1 MKLSELRRALSDG
14 GIEDAETE
22 ARLLFSHVT
31 GLPAH
36 RLIGSDPDC
45 SDPALDDLLARRLER
60 VPLAYLIGEAAFY
73 RETYR
78 VTPDVLIPR
87 ADTEILVDEAIR
99 RLPAGARFA
108 DLCCGS
114 GCIGISVLANRP
126 DLSCD
131 AIDRSPAAVAL
142 TRENGEKNGVS
153 DRLAVSRADLFAL
166 PADFSGYDAILS
178 NPPYIA
184 RSVIPTL
191 SPEVQNEPAAAL
203 DGGEDG
209 LVFYREIARR
219 LPFLLVPG
227 GIALLEI
234 GYDQADAVTRI
245 FSDIGCA
252 PSILSDYGGNPRV
265 AYLTR
270 P

>member
-1 MKLSELRRALSDG
+1 MKLSELRRRLSEA
-14 GIEDAETE
+14 GIEEADTE
-22 ARLLFSHVT
+22 ARLLFSHVS

-36 RLIGSDPDC
+36 RLIGGDPV
-45 SDPALDDLLARRLER
+45 SNDPALEDLLSRRLDR
-60 VPLAYLIGEAAFY
+60 VPLAYLLGETAFF

-87 ADTEILVDEAIR
+87 PDTELLVEEAIR
-99 RLPAGARFA
+99 RIPANARVA

-126 DLSCD
+126 DLTCVSVD
-131 AIDRSPAAVAL
+131 LSPAAVAL
-142 TRENGEKNGVS
+142 TKENAERNGVS
-153 DRLAVSRADLFAL
+153 GRISVVCADLFAL
-166 PADFSGYDAILS
+166 PADLSGFDAVLC

-191 SPEVQNEPAAAL
+191 SPEVLHEPTAAL

-209 LVFYREIARR
+209 LDFYRELAGR
-219 LPFLLVPG
+219 LSSLLVPG

-234 GYDQADAVTRI
+234 GYDQAASVTEI
-245 FSDIGCA
+245 FSDAGA
-252 PSILSDYGGNPRV
+252 PPAILSDYGGNPRL
-265 AYLTR
+265 AILSR

>member
-1 MKLSELRRALSDG
+1 MKLSELRRALSDA

-22 ARLLFSHVT
+22 ARLLFTHVS

-36 RLIGSDPDC
+36 RLIGGDPVSD
-45 SDPALDDLLARRLER
+45 DPRLDDLLARRLER
-60 VPLAYLIGEAAFY
+60 EPLAYLIGEAAFY

-87 ADTEILVDEAIR
+87 PDTERLVEEAIK

-126 DLSCD
+126 DLFCD
-131 AIDRSPAAVAL
+131 AVDLSPAAVAL
-142 TRENGEKNGVS
+142 TRENAERNGVA
-153 DRLAVSRADLFAL
+153 DRIRAVCADLFSL
-166 PADFSGYDAILS
+166 PAELSGYDAVLS
-178 NPPYIA
+178 NPPYVA
-184 RSVIPTL
+184 RAVIPTL
-191 SPEVQNEPAAAL
+191 SPEVGREPVAAL

-209 LVFYREIARR
+209 LDFYREIARR
-219 LPFLLVPG
+219 LPSLLIPG

-234 GYDQADAVTRI
+234 GYDQAGAVSRI
-245 FSDIGCA
+245 FSDVGC
-252 PSILSDYGGNPRV
+252 PPTVLSDYGGNPRV
-265 AYLTR
+265 AVLTR
-270 P
+270 R